1 MSRLLDID
9 PLYSFP
15 LCEQLALEALILQGP
30 SAQRAFRQWID
41 CVDFE
46 NIRLEATQL
55 VPALFDRFVR
65 RYQSIPHFPR
75 MKGLHRLSFARN
87 TFLMHAAWHAL
98 VRLQEQGVKIIV
110 FKGASLALKYYSGP
124 PLRPMGDIDILVPTH
139 QYDLANAILLKNG
152 WKHRHPEEIR
162 REIYHAT
169 DYVNAT
175 SQGLDLHRRT
185 LQEVRNA
192 SFDKELFQR
201 AHSFEWQGANFLM
214 PSPEDEVLI
223 TIVNAMRDW
232 DLIKLIWVQDLA
244 LIIKCTPALDWTKI
258 WKRSEAYGLDRVVFH
273 GMHIA
278 ANVRGLEMLDPII
291 AEWMSSSPNF
301 ERNYLSEAL
310 ANGLSYGIVKARKH
324 HSTGC
329 ILSRGTDSVK
339 ASLTSSDFDLAAIE
353 GPIGTIRIF
362 ETEQRMIKAL
372 YTHPSHLALIPYFFK
387 INDPLAWQEIYFQVS
402 SRGEEV
408 VEFLPGLL
416 TLCAVELPNEA
427 YRVDMLIDQHL
438 PSKMLQNQELT
449 ISCSITNK
457 SIFPWPLAGVSKNLF
472 GLSWHVFTPNGTSVT
487 WDNKREYL
495 PPAMFARKKHVV
507 FLKAGARLRT
517 QIYFQAPPEPGEY
530 RIHFDIVHERVK
542 WFCQTDES
550 LPVWNLRVD
559 PKGLEEISPD

>member
-408 VEFLPGLL
+408 VEFQPGLL